1 MNCEEIKQLL
11 MTDYI
16 DGEINKEL
24 KEEVEKH
31 LDLCDD
37 CRQLKQ
43 NLQGI
48 SGDLFKKIEQTKVSD
63 LVWARIENSVSKEK
77 KQSKGIL
84 AGLMNYLQPDF
95 FIRKPVFST
104 TLILAGVFL
113 AIIFTKGSFNNR
125 KTANS
130 YLKEQV
136 EVFVYLDADGTEFLE
151 TENIDFGTGIEEY
164 FL

>member
-1 MNCEEIKQLL
+1 

-24 KEEVEKH
+24 NEEVEKH
-31 LDLCDD
+31 LDICDS

-48 SGDLFKKIEQTKVSD
+48 SGDLFKKIKQTKVPD

-77 KQSKGIL
+77 KQSKGML
-84 AGLMNYLQPDF
+84 VGLINYLRPDF

-104 TLILAGVFL
+104 ALILASVFL
-113 AIIFTKGSFNNR
+113 SIIFTKGASNNR
-125 KTANS
+125 KIANS
-130 YLKEQV
+130 YLKEQM
-136 EVFVYLDADGTEFLE
+136 EIFVYLDADGTEFLD